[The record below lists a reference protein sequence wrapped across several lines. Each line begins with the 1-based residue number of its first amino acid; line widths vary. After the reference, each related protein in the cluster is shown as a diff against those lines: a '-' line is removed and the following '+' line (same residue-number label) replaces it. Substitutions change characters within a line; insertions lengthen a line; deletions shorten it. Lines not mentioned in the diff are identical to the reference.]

1 MKLRTKKRHRE
12 LEEERLNVIVEEVIG
27 KGDLQNGDVDTELL
41 EKGLAQLP
49 AETRSMLWLKDAE
62 DLDVKD
68 LAEIYG
74 MPEGTIKARLS
85 RARNVIKNYLQEN
98 LNYA

>member
-1 MKLRTKKRHRE
+1 MKLRAQKRHRE
-12 LEEERLNVIVEEVIG
+12 LEEEKLDTIVEEVLG
-27 KGDLQNGDVDTELL
+27 KPDVREESFDVELL

-62 DLDVKD
+62 DLDVKG
-68 LAEIYG
+68 LSEIYK

-85 RARNVIKNYLQEN
+85 RARNFVRNYLKGIKEG
-98 LNYA
+98 A

>member
-1 MKLRTKKRHRE
+1 MKLRAQKRHRE
-12 LEEERLNVIVEEVIG
+12 LEEEKLDVIIEEVLG
-27 KGDLQNGDVDTELL
+27 KDEKNETFDAELL
-41 EKGLAQLP
+41 EKGLAELP

-68 LAEIYG
+68 LAEIYK

-85 RARNVIKNYLQEN
+85 RARHFVKNYLKERKN
-98 LNYA
+98 HA